1 MRIYFYGFWY
11 NFKEREMA
19 WFISF
24 FSKVFNQELE
34 LSDTMEDGDIL
45 VECLWKT
52 ESLVDKKEWKHTF
65 LYTCEGHYLNWW
77 GNRQNPLE
85 KYSCILG
92 FNKTSNNYVCFPF
105 FVPYIHNN
113 LTYEPVK
120 EVPQR
125 MICAVISNAGGY
137 IRNKFLEDIEKK
149 CDVTYGG
156 SYKNNIN
163 KKIEGDWDGINLIN
177 FYRQFKFVI
186 CMENEQQDYYITEK
200 IINGFRAGII
210 PIYWGSP
217 NISNYFNPSR
227 FLCVENEESI
237 DLIIDRI
244 LNMTDDEYLKI
255 VNEPIFLKDDYLSEV
270 IEDSKCL
277 ITN

>member
-1 MRIYFYGFWY
+1 
-11 NFKEREMA
+11 
-19 WFISF
+19 
-24 FSKVFNQELE
+24 
-34 LSDTMEDGDIL
+34 
-45 VECLWKT
+45 
-52 ESLVDKKEWKHTF
+52 
-65 LYTCEGHYLNWW
+65 
-77 GNRQNPLE
+77 
-85 KYSCILG
+85 
-92 FNKTSNNYVCFPF
+92 
-105 FVPYIHNN
+105 
-113 LTYEPVK
+113 
-120 EVPQR
+120 
-125 MICAVISNAGGY
+125 
-137 IRNKFLEDIEKK
+137 
-149 CDVTYGG
+149 
-156 SYKNNIN
+156 
-163 KKIEGDWDGINLIN
+163 
-177 FYRQFKFVI
+177 
-186 CMENEQQDYYITEK
+186 MENEQQDYYITEK